1 MVTANNIGKII
12 GVRKIAAPII
22 LIGSKNKYSTLSSA
36 KNIIPI
42 SGIRAIISAIT
53 LGMVY
58 FGEQGGAVFP
68 LVLAAVGI
76 LASMIGTFFVKGKD
90 GTNPHSALKAGT
102 YTLGFLEGNYEDYQE
117 KW

>member
-1 MVTANNIGKII
+1 MLKIKNNNSAIEKQTVSRVKGSFCFFLFFMVTANNIGKII

-53 LGMVY
+53 VITLIKV
-58 FGEQGGAVFP
+58 VDW
-68 LVLAAVGI
+68 
-76 LASMIGTFFVKGKD
+76 FFFFSFCNHQISD
-90 GTNPHSALKAGT
+90 NN
-102 YTLGFLEGNYEDYQE
+102 YT
-117 KW
+117 KR